1 MFSGS
6 DMKTLQ
12 EIIKEHPNYYLDEI
26 VEKLEKA
33 AKERSELLR
42 ADYIFTIGMEYQQ
55 EQLIFLDETAKD
67 ERSLSRT
74 YGYSFK
80 NQRVSQKV
88 VFLRGVRYTILPA
101 LTLDGFIACDIM
113 KGSCSQERF
122 CSFILSHILP
132 FMNPIPGKNSVL
144 VMDNAKIHH
153 NEEMIN
159 VIKSVSLKSW
169 IKRNKDFMET
179 CPDPEFAIIAAC
191 SQITPIMAKSFFEK
205 SIYF

>member
-122 CSFILSHILP
+122 CSFILSHICT
-132 FMNPIPGKNSVL
+132 G
-144 VMDNAKIHH
+144 DG
-153 NEEMIN
+153 
-159 VIKSVSLKSW
+159 
-169 IKRNKDFMET
+169 
-179 CPDPEFAIIAAC
+179 
-191 SQITPIMAKSFFEK
+191 
-205 SIYF
+205 

>member
-1 MFSGS
+1 
-6 DMKTLQ
+6 
-12 EIIKEHPNYYLDEI
+12 
-26 VEKLEKA
+26 LEKA

-42 ADYIFTIGMEYQQ
+42 ADYIYTIGMEYRP

-80 NQRVSQKV
+80 NQKVIQKV

-122 CSFILSHILP
+122 CTFILTHIVS
-132 FMNPIPGKNSVL
+132 MV
-144 VMDNAKIHH
+144 VYIHDH
-153 NEEMIN
+153 VTH
-159 VIKSVSLKSW
+159 VITIS
-169 IKRNKDFMET
+169 NCF
-179 CPDPEFAIIAAC
+179 
-191 SQITPIMAKSFFEK
+191 
-205 SIYF
+205 